1 MEVLSSYRDDIYKL
15 IEGITVTSLFLD
27 FPFRPSGTCRL
38 LSAVLVALTFFL
50 NGTHIK
56 WS

>member
-38 LSAVLVALTFFL
+38 LSAVLVPLTFFL